1 MSEQE
6 EEGSIVKRRLLQ
18 KLERDCGPVLQ
29 GALRDPRTVEVMLNP
44 DGRLWQ
50 ERLGEKMMP
59 IGNVPRIQA
68 LGILK
73 TVAAFHEQVV
83 TKDSPRLEC
92 EWPLDGSRFAGQLPP
107 IVSEVTF
114 AIRKKASAVFTLD
127 QYVEQEIMTAAQ
139 AAALR
144 QAVRDHRN
152 VLVIG
157 GTGSGKTTLIN
168 ALIAEMV
175 VANPHERFVTIEDTA
190 ELQCT
195 AENKVQYYTT
205 TSVNMADLVKG
216 TLRMRP
222 DRILVGEVRDG
233 TALDLVDAWNTGHE
247 GGAGTLHA
255 NSPEAALSRL
265 QSLITRNP
273 AAPRVI
279 EPVIAEAVHIV
290 VHITR
295 TATRSRRVEAILA
308 IDGYENGNYLTRNL

>member
-83 TKDSPRLEC
+83 TKDSPKLEC